1 MLFSF
6 FLLHLFPEIFNAAV
20 SIMRFFLFCFLFY
33 INVITPNDYFTSSL
47 LYSLTIYCTFSP
59 NNSRQH
65 ISSLSLSLSFFT
77 PSLSLFSK
85 LYSVAINHD
94 AILSLNMY
102 GYLGCF
108 WQFGYIVVIIT
119 NT

>member
-1 MLFSF
+1 MTI
-6 FLLHLFPEIFNAAV
+6 LLVA
-20 SIMRFFLFCFLFY
+20 
-33 INVITPNDYFTSSL
+33 YFILL
-47 LYSLTIYCTFSP
+47 LYIVHFPQTTADSTS
-59 NNSRQH
+59 H
-65 ISSLSLSLSFFT
+65 HSLSLSFFT